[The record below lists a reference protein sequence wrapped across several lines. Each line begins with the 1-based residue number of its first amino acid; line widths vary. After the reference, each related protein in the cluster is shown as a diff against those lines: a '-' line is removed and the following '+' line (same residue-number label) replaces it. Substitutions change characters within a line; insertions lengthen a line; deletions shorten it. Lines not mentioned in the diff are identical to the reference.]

1 MADWITFC
9 LLLLAQIAAAAA
21 MFCYKLPRKPH
32 FLRRLLF
39 SVGLMATL
47 AVFNGWLQ
55 YTIQQMD
62 PHAMPLA
69 TFSLPL
75 VGLLVGTAAVIG
87 LCFDVSRYTVL
98 FITVAAFSVQ
108 CLWSTLRMLVQVI
121 LNELG
126 VAQPHIQAID
136 LVGLALMV
144 LVYGLCWRRYA
155 RHISPQGLQA
165 IQSSSLWGLM
175 GVVAIFEIAFN
186 LLTRNLLLLG
196 HLDFVS
202 ALLMNLTNILGC
214 LLVLMMEFDLLYRQ
228 RLQDQSRLS
237 QELLAAERRQYEISR
252 DNLQELHLKCHD
264 LKHQIRQLTPQATA
278 DPAVLKQLEDI
289 IDVRDAMFSC
299 GCDALDVILTEK
311 ALACR
316 RRQIPFTCVADGSAL
331 TFMDDADIYSLFG
344 NAIDNAMEAQEEV
357 APEERAIALQVRRR
371 GNLVTVEVS
380 NACAKDQVDIQVT
393 SKDDVLWHGWGTRSM
408 REIVERHQGTMTTT
422 LEDGVFSLNVLIP
435 VPGEAASQ

>member
-21 MFCYKLPRKPH
+21 MFCYKLPRRPH

-39 SVGLMATL
+39 SVGFMA
-47 AVFNGWLQ
+47 AVAIFNGWLQ
-55 YTIQQMD
+55 CTIQQID
-62 PHAMPLA
+62 PHAMPLT

-75 VGLLVGTAAVIG
+75 IGLLVGTAVVIS
-87 LCFDVSRYTVL
+87 LCFDITRYTVL

-108 CLWSTLRMLVQVI
+108 CLWSTLRMLVQVVMG
-121 LNELG
+121 ELG
-126 VAQPHIQAID
+126 LVQPHIQAID
-136 LVGLALMV
+136 LIGLVLMA
-144 LVYGLCWRRYA
+144 LVYSLCWRRYA
-155 RHISPQGLQA
+155 RHINPQGLQA

-175 GVVAIFEIAFN
+175 GVVAVFEIAFN

-196 HLDFVS
+196 HLDFIS

-214 LLVLMMEFDLLYRQ
+214 LLVLMMEFDLLYRK

-264 LKHQIRQLTPQATA
+264 LKHQIRQLTPQATV
-278 DPAVLKQLEDI
+278 DPGVLQQLEDI

-311 ALACR
+311 ALACQR
-316 RRQIPFTCVADGSAL
+316 HHIPFTCVADGSSLA
-331 TFMDDADIYSLFG
+331 FMDDADIYSLFG
-344 NAIDNAMEAQEEV
+344 NAIDNATEAQEEV
-357 APEERAIALQVRRR
+357 APNERAIALQVHRR
-371 GNLVTVEVS
+371 GNLIGIEVS

-393 SKDDVLWHGWGTRSM
+393 SKDDTLWHGWGTRSM
-408 REIVERHQGTMTTT
+408 REIVERYQGIMTTT
-422 LEDGVFSLNVLIP
+422 LEDSVFTLNILIP
-435 VPGEAASQ
+435 IPSEHTH